1 MVPDRSLC
9 LVVSKK
15 VCKFSLSFFVFY
27 SLFFLLFPESL
38 LIHIPRICCFGFF
51 HRTLA
56 RSKSTDL
63 FVGIDVLIFIVL
75 LYFLQSLSIPFV
87 VHMHHCTCTGTS
99 ISIVS
104 DVPIGFIHFQYW
116 IPLFLFGYKSNK
128 LFISQQRFHL
138 FVFFKSRPQSQLT
151 RVKLLYFSVELA
163 FRRLKI
169 QFLPC
174 FFIAFRFGIYI
185 AFSPSLYHATSNL
198 YRFDM

>member
-1 MVPDRSLC
+1 MVPDRSLY

-15 VCKFSLSFFVFY
+15 VCKFSLSLYFIHYSFFCFQNLY
-27 SLFFLLFPESL
+27 WYIFLTYAVLVSS
-38 LIHIPRICCFGFF
+38 IA
-51 HRTLA
+51 TLA

-75 LYFLQSLSIPFV
+75 LYFLLRLSIPFV

-138 FVFFKSRPQSQLT
+138 FVFLKSRP
-151 RVKLLYFSVELA
+151 
-163 FRRLKI
+163 
-169 QFLPC
+169 
-174 FFIAFRFGIYI
+174 
-185 AFSPSLYHATSNL
+185 
-198 YRFDM
+198 

>member
-1 MVPDRSLC
+1 MGGVNIQCQKIGEMVPDRSLY

-75 LYFLQSLSIPFV
+75 LYFLLSLSIPFV
-87 VHMHHCTCTGTS
+87 VHMHLCTCTGTS

-138 FVFFKSRPQSQLT
+138 FVFLKSRP
-151 RVKLLYFSVELA
+151 
-163 FRRLKI
+163 
-169 QFLPC
+169 
-174 FFIAFRFGIYI
+174 
-185 AFSPSLYHATSNL
+185 
-198 YRFDM
+198 